1 MEYEN
6 PPLLTPAG
14 GRVIMRD
21 DESDENNGMPTSYEP
36 QLSAADA
43 AVNNDIATSLAPSW
57 SAAADCDNELTA
69 SIAEAATSSSLP
81 AEKSSPSSPLLT
93 ISPSSQRSI
102 TASASKKRN
111 KRLSYEWIV
120 AAMIVLLCSSSFH
133 QSSSVV
139 AAAIT
144 DPTEVDSVG
153 LSGNSAD
160 AAMRMRGATNGIQ
173 RKRGVQRITNHRRL
187 DHHRQQLQQRT
198 LQDMCTCSPQIFNV
212 KVTLTPTNPCT
223 TDELKPNLGIENT
236 LCLYNAPPA
245 PPTTASPTPSPVDS
259 SATTAEPTETGTNDP
274 FKPPPPPP
282 KPDGGPEFPTY
293 FPTYSPT
300 KSEEGGRVSSEVLPD
315 GNGSNPRDGSGAR
328 GREEE
333 PTFQP
338 THAWPTFSPTDVPT
352 QEQGGDGGGG
362 KPQGGGRGRG
372 GWLQEGEE
380 EGMLPHSANMDDDE
394 LIEPHHHR
402 HHHHHTPLE
411 NENGG
416 GRKLLDSNG
425 SRKKRVINVDEL
437 VLVQQDD
444 TDEDGRSSSSSDAEK
459 DSNNEI
465 MPPYYQPPAVV
476 SPSTLNTWIS
486 IHPNDVFFEKHPE
499 LKLHQEEIYR
509 MKHGLSSS
517 SRSKVASSMTRS
529 LQASSGFMPTQL
541 ISAQFLEMD
550 TSPNMQIIN
559 NDDQYINVTFPDPS
573 NIVLQFS
580 SISNLL
586 NPDLPL
592 SEQMEYVPG
601 GAILILVGTTADGEV
616 VRNRMLWTYT
626 MGCGLEDYTVLD
638 GNVIG
643 WAGFVSMIIY
653 FSFSLSCLVVDGF
666 SHKYI
671 HSLLFNEYYS
681 K

>member
-21 DESDENNGMPTSYEP
+21 DESDGNNGMPTSEQ
-36 QLSAADA
+36 QLSAA
-43 AVNNDIATSLAPSW
+43 VTTGTTW
-57 SAAADCDNELTA
+57 SATADCHNELTA
-69 SIAEAATSSSLP
+69 SIAAAATSSSLP
-81 AEKSSPSSPLLT
+81 AEKSSPSSSSLLT
-93 ISPSSQRSI
+93 ISPTSKLSI
-102 TASASKKRN
+102 TTASPSKKRN
-111 KRLSYEWIV
+111 KRMSYEWIV

-133 QSSSVV
+133 QSSVLAASV
-139 AAAIT
+139 T
-144 DPTEVDSVG
+144 DSLTEMDTVG
-153 LSGNSAD
+153 LAGNSAD

-187 DHHRQQLQQRT
+187 DHHRQQLQQQQQRT

-223 TDELKPNLGIENT
+223 TDDLKPNLGIENT

-245 PPTTASPTPSPVDS
+245 PPTTAAPTPAPVDS
-259 SATTAEPTETGTNDP
+259 SSTTEPTESGTNDP

-282 KPDGGPEFPTY
+282 QPEDGPGNPTY

-300 KSEEGGRVSSEVLPD
+300 KSEEGGRVSSEVLPG

-352 QEQGGDGGGG
+352 QEDVEQGGSGGGG
-362 KPQGGGRGRG
+362 GRPRGGGRG
-372 GWLQEGEE
+372 GWLDEDE
-380 EGMLPHSANMDDDE
+380 EGMPQTLSSSVNLDDDE

-402 HHHHHTPLE
+402 HHHHHTPLA

-416 GRKLLDSNG
+416 GRKLLESNSG
-425 SRKKRVINVDEL
+425 RLKRVINVDEL

-444 TDEDGRSSSSSDAEK
+444 TNEDDSSSSSSDADK
-459 DSNNEI
+459 DGNKEI

-476 SPSTLNTWIS
+476 SPSTLNRWIS

-499 LKLHQEEIYR
+499 LKFHQEEIYR

-517 SRSKVASSMTRS
+517 SSQVAASASSMTRS
-529 LQASSGFMPTQL
+529 LQSSSGFMPTEL

-586 NPDLPL
+586 KPDLPL

-616 VRNRMLWTYT
+616 VRNRMMWTYT

-643 WAGFVSMIIY
+643 WAGFVSMIID
-653 FSFSLSCLVVDGF
+653 FTFLSLCLGLVVDGLSHTIIHNSF
-666 SHKYI
+666 SI
-671 HSLLFNEYYS
+671 VQ
-681 K
+681 